1 MRNDCNVLNNSDFMI
16 TYYYLCLF
24 LWRQTLKFKKRR
36 AGSFSRRTCC
46 AELATQSLCDCTSD
60 YPSKADCSLIIMRH
74 ITAVYLL
81 SLWSLGGHFHI
92 FKSRPAATGGEIT
105 VLCCSLHKTSA
116 QLATGPEKG
125 TGNLAKSKMLFYHND
140 NGTISMKGIGSSHGF
155 LVIHCWITRLST
167 AMSSC

>member
-1 MRNDCNVLNNSDFMI
+1 MRNDCNVLNNSGFYDHLLLPMSFFMMGD
-16 TYYYLCLF
+16 T
-24 LWRQTLKFKKRR
+24 KGKKRR

-46 AELATQSLCDCTSD
+46 AELATQRLCGCTSD

-92 FKSRPAATGGEIT
+92 FKSKPAATGGEIT
-105 VLCCSLHKTSA
+105 VLCCSLNKTSA
-116 QLATGPEKG
+116 QLASGPEKG

-155 LVIHCWITRLST
+155 LVRHCRITRRST